1 MSDKCDDKINWD
13 SPSARK
19 LLNHIM
25 EKGRQR
31 KNENKNQFL
40 EMNAI
45 FAHGIE
51 HSAI

>member
-25 EKGRQR
+25 EKEDKEKREQKSIFR
-31 KNENKNQFL
+31 NKC
-40 EMNAI
+40 I